1 MCIERPRVLRRLIK
15 HSSSGKMFTDGE
27 PELVGLEGRPVP
39 GMKAGCWGQDGRS
52 CGCPEVSKRKGG
64 SLGVAVPSVSS
75 VGRTGCLHVP
85 SLRAQQGGG
94 RRVRAWQ
101 CPGSREKCIVLY
113 IRRLS
118 QRVVD
123 RRCWRRWD
131 GQEPYSAGL
140 VLRQVWGV
148 SRKRMLEGCRW
159 GGALSGPTPLVLQ
172 LGFPG
177 AWADVWERERLE
189 CVGSLGLAG
198 GTGGADGR
206 TLGGGAAALAG
217 ERTWEG

>member
-1 MCIERPRVLRRLIK
+1 MTVEETVYGCSYEQGAEGAERR
-15 HSSSGKMFTDGE
+15 HQDE
-27 PELVGLEGRPVP
+27 P
-39 GMKAGCWGQDGRS
+39 C
-52 CGCPEVSKRKGG
+52 
-64 SLGVAVPSVSS
+64 
-75 VGRTGCLHVP
+75 
-85 SLRAQQGGG
+85 QQ
-94 RRVRAWQ
+94 
-101 CPGSREKCIVLY
+101 
-113 IRRLS
+113 
-118 QRVVD
+118 
-123 RRCWRRWD
+123 RC
-131 GQEPYSAGL
+131 AGL

-198 GTGGADGR
+198 GTGGEDGR